1 MHYMYCIRR
10 KKLYQ
15 RAHISE
21 PFFYFFLFLNY
32 SQWFELE
39 EYFSKTYEPV
49 IDGGES

>member
-21 PFFYFFLFLNY
+21 LWSWDFFLNY

>member
-21 PFFYFFLFLNY
+21 LWSWTFFKIIPNGLNLKNI
-32 SQWFELE
+32 SVKPMNLWLME
-39 EYFSKTYEPV
+39 V
-49 IDGGES
+49 NH